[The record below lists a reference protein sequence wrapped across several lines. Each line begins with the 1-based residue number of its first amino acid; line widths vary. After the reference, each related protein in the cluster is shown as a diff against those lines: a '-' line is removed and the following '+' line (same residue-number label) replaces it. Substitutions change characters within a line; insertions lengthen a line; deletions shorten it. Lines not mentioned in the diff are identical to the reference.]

1 MKEQSTTFLGT
12 FGTLH
17 FRHSHCRKVKQMI
30 DISGKDITIR
40 TAAASGSVVLG
51 PELFEVL
58 QEKQCPKGDVI
69 ETAKI
74 AAINAVKATPAL
86 IPMCHPIG
94 IEAVKV
100 NFAMDE
106 TNKSVSVT
114 VKVKSSGKT
123 GVEMEAL
130 TGASVACLTIY
141 DMLKYK
147 GKDMVISEIKLMEKS
162 GGKSGDYKRQN

>member
-1 MKEQSTTFLGT
+1 MNDSK
-12 FGTLH
+12 
-17 FRHSHCRKVKQMI
+17 CMV

-40 TAAASGSVVLG
+40 TATASGCITLG
-51 PELFEVL
+51 
-58 QEKQCPKGDVI
+58 QEGFKIIKDGTCIKGDVF

-74 AAINAVKATPAL
+74 AAINAVKATPSI
-86 IPMCHPIG
+86 IPMCDPIPT
-94 IEAVKV
+94 EAVKV
-100 NFAMDE
+100 EFATDE
-106 TNKSVSVT
+106 ASKSVCVS

-147 GKDMVISEIKLMEKS
+147 GKDMVISQIKLLEKT
-162 GGKSGDYKRQN
+162 GGKSGDYKRQD

>member
-1 MKEQSTTFLGT
+1 
-12 FGTLH
+12 
-17 FRHSHCRKVKQMI
+17 MI
-30 DISGKDITIR
+30 DISGKDVTVR
-40 TAAASGSVVLG
+40 TATASGRVVLG
-51 PELFEVL
+51 EEVFEVL
-58 QEKQCPKGDVI
+58 RQEQCPKGDVL

-74 AAINAVKATPAL
+74 AAINAVKTTASI
-86 IPMCHPIG
+86 IPMCHPIL

-106 TNKSVSVT
+106 ANKSVCVN

-130 TGASVACLTIY
+130 CGASAGCLTIY

-147 GKDMVISEIKLMEKS
+147 GKDMVISQIKLLEKT
-162 GGKSGDYKRQN
+162 GGKSGDYKRQD

>member
-1 MKEQSTTFLGT
+1 
-12 FGTLH
+12 
-17 FRHSHCRKVKQMI
+17 MI
-30 DISGKDITIR
+30 DISAKDITVR
-40 TAAASGSVVLG
+40 KAVASGSVVLG
-51 PELFEVL
+51 QGLFEVL
-58 QEKQCPKGDVI
+58 QEKQCPKGDVL

-74 AAINAVKATPAL
+74 AAINAVKETSSL

-94 IEAVKV
+94 IEQVLV
-100 NFAMDE
+100 NFVMDE

-114 VKVKSSGKT
+114 VQVKSSGKT

-130 TGASVACLTIY
+130 TGASIACLTIY